1 MLIKIEFHGIHGS
14 RMIKSRRML
23 WTEIVA
29 EMAAQ
34 EMRKNIGLKYCRE
47 EGIW

>member
-1 MLIKIEFHGIHGS
+1 MLIKIEFHEIHGS

-29 EMAAQ
+29 GMAVQ
-34 EMRKNIGLKYCRE
+34 EMHKNIVLKYWRE